1 MKRFI
6 RLSSLMSPYL
16 AGGLC
21 LFLAGL
27 FLVSF
32 WLAEG
37 SAPMSPGVVSGESA
51 GSATDQRQAV
61 IVPNMQSPEPP
72 AALDS
77 GLPRSLRGTVPDGV
91 IQLDTDGNLVITLGI
106 RDRFDYYFA
115 TLGEVSLVQLVD
127 RIESELTAGYDP
139 KVATQLKALL
149 HQYIDYREAL
159 MVDALEALPPPEY
172 QMDITA
178 YQQRWQ
184 KLYDLRRLHFP
195 SDVAEAFWGG
205 QERYDQYALERI
217 RLLNDQNLSDEER
230 YAALSVLAETYTD
243 VAGAS
248 VAARQPLVLL
258 AVQQESMS
266 GQADAAA
273 LYSQR
278 ASVWGDAAAE
288 RLATLDQQRQAW
300 EQRLQ
305 IYQIERMA
313 LESAGV
319 DEAALVTLQRQHFS
333 DHELRLVQVMERL
346 Q

>member
-27 FLVSF
+27 LLVSF
-32 WLAEG
+32 WLAE
-37 SAPMSPGVVSGESA
+37 APTPGGTDDVSDESVGTA
-51 GSATDQRQAV
+51 IGQRHAS
-61 IVPNMQSPEPP
+61 VPLNAQSPAPP
-72 AALDS
+72 EAHDS

-91 IQLDTDGNLVITLGI
+91 IQLDADGNLMITRGI
-106 RDRFDYYFA
+106 RDRFDYYLA
-115 TLGEVSLVQLVD
+115 TLGEISLVQLID
-127 RIESELTAGYDP
+127 RIESELAAGYAP
-139 KVATQLKALL
+139 EVATRLKALL

-159 MVDALEALPPPEY
+159 MVEALEALPPLDHK
-172 QMDITA
+172 MDIAA

-184 KLYDLRRLHFP
+184 KLYDLRRRHLP
-195 SDVAEAFWGG
+195 SDVADAFWGA

-217 RLLNDQNLSDEER
+217 SLLNNPGLSDDER
-230 YAALSVLAETYTD
+230 QAALSVLVETYVD

-248 VAARQPLVLL
+248 IAARQPLTLL
-258 AVQQESMS
+258 AAQQATASE
-266 GQADAAA
+266 QADSAA
-273 LYSQR
+273 LYRQR

-288 RLATLDQQRQAW
+288 RLAALDQQRQAW

-305 IYQIERMA
+305 AYQQERTVLVA
-313 LESAGV
+313 SGV
-319 DEAALVTLQRQHFS
+319 DETALATLQRQHFS
-333 DHELRLVQVMERL
+333 DHELRLVQAMERL